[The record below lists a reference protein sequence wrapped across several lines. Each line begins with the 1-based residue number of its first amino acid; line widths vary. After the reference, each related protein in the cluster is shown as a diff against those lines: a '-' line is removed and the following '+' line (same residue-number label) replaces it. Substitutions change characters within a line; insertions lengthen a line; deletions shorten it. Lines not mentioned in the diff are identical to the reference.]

1 MAKTESKKAELDD
14 SVAKLTSKIDQAAS
28 HSASLKEEVTELQ
41 SDLAKLAKKQAELDK
56 IREEEH
62 AAYLEAKADLEQ
74 GLSGVRKAL
83 DVLRDYY
90 GGEASMLQQDDTQQ
104 VSFMQQPAPPE
115 QHEKS
120 SGAGGS
126 IVELLSVV
134 ESDFANNLAKEE
146 SLEADSAEG
155 YAKVTQDNKLAKAGK
170 SQDVKHKTKEI
181 AALEK
186 DIAELSSDRDGSST
200 ELAAVVEYY
209 ARVKQRCVAPPFVL
223 RREKAAP

>member
-1 MAKTESKKAELDD
+1 M
-14 SVAKLTSKIDQAAS
+14 
-28 HSASLKEEVTELQ
+28 
-41 SDLAKLAKKQAELDK
+41 
-56 IREEEH
+56 
-62 AAYLEAKADLEQ
+62 
-74 GLSGVRKAL
+74 RKAL

-90 GGEASMLQQDDTQQ
+90 GGEASMLQQGDTQQ

-155 YAKVTQDNKLAKAGK
+155 YEHVTQDNKLAKAGK

-209 ARVKQRCVAPPFVL
+209 ARVKQRCVAPPL
-223 RREKAAP
+223 SYEERKQRREAEIAGLKEALTILENDAALVQVSSRARRSQKAHFMNKA